1 MKILTAFLFVL
12 CVLNAPAQVFSS
24 HYITMED
31 GVKLAADV
39 YIPEGRSNEKL
50 PVLVQFE
57 RYWRSSQSRK
67 TKDQDPKLYGLSKLF
82 SENGYVIVV
91 VDTRGSGASYG
102 TRASEYQPQEVR
114 DAGEVVDWI
123 VKQSWS
129 NGNVGAYGTS
139 YTGTTAELL
148 CATKHPAVKAV
159 IPGWSDFDI
168 YRSPVRPYGML
179 ASGFIRKWGLYVR
192 WLDRNR
198 SLFLRSEVRPVGEKL
213 PKEVIKDHK
222 QNMNV
227 YRTTKEGE
235 FRDDEMGAYNYN
247 ECSVTNWEEDIEASG
262 VPMFVLAS
270 WMDAGTAEGAIQ
282 RLANFSNDQK
292 VLFMSTSH
300 GGWSHA
306 SPFVVGDSTKYPVPT
321 YQVQSHMQLEFFNHH
336 LKGEDNGVDEWPLV
350 RYYNMGEEKYHETE
364 QWPVEGT
371 TLQNFYFQK
380 DGGLSK
386 EKPKELT
393 GMDDYKVDFGVTT
406 GERNRWTTQMG
417 DPVLSLNQR
426 QEMDE
431 RMLTY
436 TTLPLEEDLQ
446 ITGTPQVSLQLAS
459 THEDGA
465 VFAYLEVLDDKG
477 NSIYVTEGGLRL
489 IHNKITGDGYNDNLH
504 SFRKKDELPLTPGI
518 SNTIT
523 FKLWPTSVLI
533 KKGYRLRIA
542 IAGADKDT
550 FDKLPKRGKPTLSI
564 FRNAELHSFVT
575 LPVVE

>member
-1 MKILTAFLFVL
+1 M
-12 CVLNAPAQVFSS
+12 S
-24 HYITMED
+24 D
-31 GVKLAADV
+31 GVQLAADV
-39 YIPEGRSNEKL
+39 YIPDSLEGEKL

-57 RYWRSSQSRK
+57 RYWRSSQTRK
-67 TKDQDPKLYGLSKLF
+67 TKDESPKLYGISKLF

-102 TRASEYQPQEVR
+102 TRLSEYQPQEVE
-114 DAGEVVDWI
+114 DAGEVLDWI
-123 VKQSWS
+123 VAQSWS
-129 NGNVGAYGTS
+129 NGKVGAYGTS

-159 IPGWSDFDI
+159 IPGWSDFDL
-168 YRSPVRPYGML
+168 YRSSVRPYGML
-179 ASGFIRKWGLYVR
+179 ASSFIRKWGLYVR

-198 SLFLRSEVRPVGEKL
+198 SFFLRSEVRPVGEKL
-213 PKEVIKDHK
+213 PKQVKKDHRK
-222 QNMNV
+222 NLKV
-227 YRTTKEGE
+227 YRTTKKAE
-235 FRDDEMGAYNYN
+235 FRDEDMGSYGYD
-247 ECSVTNWEEDIEASG
+247 ECSVINWKDEIEESD
-262 VPMFVLAS
+262 VPMFIPVS
-270 WMDAGTAEGAIQ
+270 WMDAGTAEGAIE
-282 RLANFSNDQK
+282 RLKNFSNDQK

-306 SPFVVGDSTKYPVPT
+306 SPFVVGDSTIYPTPR
-321 YQVQSHMQLEFFNHH
+321 YEVQCKMQLEFFDHH
-336 LKGEDNGVDEWPLV
+336 LKGEDNGVDDWPMV
-350 RYYNMGEEKYHETE
+350 RYYNMGEEKFHESD

-371 TLQNFYFQK
+371 EMANFYFQK
-380 DGGLSK
+380 DGGLSL
-386 EKPKELT
+386 EKPEEIT
-393 GMDDYKVDFGVTT
+393 GMDEYKVGFGVTT

-426 QEMDE
+426 QEMDA

-436 TTLPLEEDLQ
+436 TTPPLEEDLQ
-446 ITGTPQVSLQLAS
+446 ITGTPKITLELAS

-465 VFAYLEVLDDKG
+465 VLVYLEVLDDQG

-489 IHNKITGDGYNDNLH
+489 IHHKITGDGYNDHLH
-504 SFRKKDELPLTPGI
+504 SFRKRDEQPMLPGASSKIVL
-518 SNTIT
+518 N
-523 FKLWPTSVLI
+523 LMPTSVLI

-575 LPVVE
+575 LPVVK